1 MNNIQKINKMLKKA
15 ELPPDEQDNNIM
27 FQIAHWIIQS
37 MHEMIDYR
45 CTPDE
50 ISDWFTDEAEDILE
64 DLDMPYTSENRAR
77 IKSLIKTKSKSLIQA
92 IHDELKN
99 DDAFVNMIAENAVAG
114 LKKNF

>member
-1 MNNIQKINKMLKKA
+1 
-15 ELPPDEQDNNIM
+15 
-27 FQIAHWIIQS
+27 
-37 MHEMIDYR
+37 
-45 CTPDE
+45 
-50 ISDWFTDEAEDILE
+50 
-64 DLDMPYTSENRAR
+64 MPYTSENRAR